1 MFNSRILIVLFS
13 LSLSP
18 FLQATQHSHAQQRDL
33 FLEAEKWSHYPNSQ
47 TYKELAA
54 QLQHYPLYPYLHQN
68 ALLADL
74 RLSKETEIADFLQQH
89 AATPL
94 DGELREKW
102 LYYLS
107 KRGDGDRFIKYY
119 QDLGN
124 TELQC
129 LNAKYH
135 LARNKPQGL
144 ALVSELWLAGK
155 SQPKACDAV
164 FRAWTEAGHRTDMM
178 VWQRLVLAA
187 DGGDHTLIPYLKSLL
202 SREQQYLADLWYKA
216 RRNPAM
222 VGRLSGFPGRFP
234 EKEQQI
240 ISYGLKRL
248 VWRDHAMALK
258 TWHDA
263 QKRFAFNAGEQQEI
277 AERFAIALAVDNHPQ
292 AGFWLEKANN
302 GQNNED
308 IFRWHLTHALRQNNW
323 QQVIDV
329 IELSPQMLESDYSSR
344 YWLGRS
350 YESLN
355 APEQAQREYDKLASV
370 RHYYGFLASGKLA
383 RPAQL
388 ADVPLELDAALLEQV
403 AGLPAAKRAK
413 ELLELERYV
422 PARREW
428 IKLQPRLSHTQ
439 GLAAAVLADRWGWH
453 DQAIFALSRLGYLD
467 DVKRRFPLAY
477 DTQLQQSATRHAVD
491 PAWAFAIARR
501 ESSFMIDANS
511 GAGAKGLMQ
520 LMPGTA
526 QYLAKKKLSASALF
540 DAQQN
545 VEFGTRYMR
554 YLLDKMHDNPVLA
567 TAAYNAGWRRVNQWL
582 PDEEVPADVWVETIP
597 YKETRNYVKAVM
609 AYQQIYKQR
618 LGQQQNLFEKL
629 ADMRIS
635 SRMTA
640 K

>member
-13 LSLSP
+13 LCFIPLV
-18 FLQATQHSHAQQRDL
+18 QATQDSYVQQREL
-33 FLEAEKWSHYPNSQ
+33 FLEAEKWSHYPNSE
-47 TYKELAA
+47 TYRKLAS
-54 QLQHYPLYPYLHQN
+54 QLEDYPLYPYLHQN

-74 RLSKETEIADFLQQH
+74 RLGNEAEIAQFLGEH
-89 AATPL
+89 TNTPL

-107 KRGDGDRFIKYY
+107 KRGDGARFIQYY

-164 FRAWTEAGHRTDMM
+164 FKAWTEAGHRSEWM

-187 DGGDHTLIPYLKSLL
+187 NGGDHTLIPYLKSLL
-202 SREQQYLADLWYKA
+202 DKKQQYLADLWYKA

-222 VGRLSGFPGRFP
+222 VSRLSAFPGKFP

-240 ISYGLKRL
+240 ISYGLKRMA
-248 VWRDHAMALK
+248 WRDHALALK

-263 QKRFAFNAGEQQEI
+263 QKRFNFNAGEQQEI

-292 AGFWLEKANN
+292 AGFWLEKANQ
-302 GQNNED
+302 GQNNEA
-308 IFRWHLTHALRQNNW
+308 IFRWHLTHTLRQQNW
-323 QQVIDV
+323 QKVIDV
-329 IELSPQMLESDYSSR
+329 IEHSPQMLESDYSSR

-355 APEQAQREYDKLASV
+355 APVQAQREYDKLSSV

-388 ADVPLELDAALLEQV
+388 ADTPLELDASLLDQV
-403 AGLPAAKRAK
+403 ADLPAAKRAK
-413 ELLELERYV
+413 EFLALERYV
-422 PARREW
+422 SARREW
-428 IKLQPRLSHTQ
+428 IKLQPRLTHEQ

-477 DTQLQQSATRHAVD
+477 DAQMQQSANKNAVD

-501 ESSFMIDANS
+501 ESSFMRDANS

-526 QYLAKKKLSASALF
+526 QYLAKKKVSASALF
-540 DAQQN
+540 DAGQN

-567 TAAYNAGWRRVNQWL
+567 TAAYNAGWSRVNQWL
-582 PDEEVPADVWVETIP
+582 PEEEVPADLWVETIP

-618 LGQQQNLFEKL
+618 LGQQQNLFEQL
-629 ADMRIS
+629 TDMRIS
-635 SRMTA
+635 SRMAA